1 MSLARLTQAGNSHL
15 LFICGRSVVVVMS
28 LSFSVMVF
36 SEMLVVSVGV
46 IFDGVV
52 VVVMVVSVLFFV
64 VVSSVVLVVSL
75 VGLVSGGEE
84 G

>member
-1 MSLARLTQAGNSHL
+1 
-15 LFICGRSVVVVMS
+15 MS